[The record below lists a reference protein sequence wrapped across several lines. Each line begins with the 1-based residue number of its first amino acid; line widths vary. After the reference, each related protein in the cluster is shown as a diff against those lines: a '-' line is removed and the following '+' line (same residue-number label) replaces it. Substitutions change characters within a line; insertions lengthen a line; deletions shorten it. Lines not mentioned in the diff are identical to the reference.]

1 MRPANA
7 QTHSQPL
14 EGTTMKII
22 LTAALGASLI
32 AGGLALAA
40 PAVAG
45 PQDDVLCSSNM
56 AYRTGHKAECKDI
69 AINSHGGGGG
79 WGAKDDDGDGVSN
92 GDDNTPHDPSL
103 P

>member
-1 MRPANA
+1 
-7 QTHSQPL
+7 
-14 EGTTMKII
+14 MKI
-22 LTAALGASLI
+22 TLI
-32 AGGLALAA
+32 HVVAFVGGLLLIVFGMVTQLSA
-40 PAVAG
+40 PAHAG

-92 GDDNTPHDPSL
+92 GDDPSPRDPAA
-103 P
+103 